1 MKDIIFHIGHP
12 KCASTTLQNKI
23 FKNELG
29 YLGTAKTMPN
39 NLAKELQ
46 RLAPVAPSI
55 SWRKSEAR
63 RWGKKVSDVAKQNW
77 PETER
82 LIVSSEMNSNNN
94 KLKNRPVIPF
104 LKYFYGT
111 YMD

>member
-1 MKDIIFHIGHP
+1 MRDIIFHIGHP
-12 KCASTTLQNKI
+12 KCASTTLQNKV
-23 FKNELG
+23 FKSEPG

-46 RLAPVAPSI
+46 RIAPVAPSI